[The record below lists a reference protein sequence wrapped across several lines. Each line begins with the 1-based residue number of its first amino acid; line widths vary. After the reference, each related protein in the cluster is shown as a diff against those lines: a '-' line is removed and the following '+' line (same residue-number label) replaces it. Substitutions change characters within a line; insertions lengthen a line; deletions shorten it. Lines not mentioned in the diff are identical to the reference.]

1 MVSFDSYWCLFDSPV
16 GPISAEFCSRLSD
29 EMLPSCGHG
38 NRYRSTEV
46 NSSDEPR
53 LERPLKS
60 SSLFSAL
67 PSFSPISAKPLRAY
81 HKSKPF
87 INGTKVG
94 TCWDILKALQLAMSH
109 HISPFRIHFPSTP
122 RQENTPPLSHLVNGL
137 GAIGHEGDLTWPT
150 AQFPIRAFDVPS
162 SNLHPRGCKM
172 IHNDLWS
179 SVKS

>member
-38 NRYRSTEV
+38 NRYRSTEA

-53 LERPLKS
+53 LKDPWNHQVS
-60 SSLFSAL
+60 SQPCLLSHRSQ
-67 PSFSPISAKPLRAY
+67 PSPWEPITSPNPSSMGQRLEP
-81 HKSKPF
+81 
-87 INGTKVG
+87 VG
-94 TCWDILKALQLAMSH
+94 TSSKTLQLAMSH
-109 HISPFRIHFPSTP
+109 HLTIQNPLPINASAGKHPLCHTWLMVSVPLDMKVISPGRRRNS
-122 RQENTPPLSHLVNGL
+122 QYVLSMCHL
-137 GAIGHEGDLTWPT
+137 
-150 AQFPIRAFDVPS
+150 IRT
-162 SNLHPRGCKM
+162 RGYKM